1 VGGVGTAVLELPP
14 HLQERGLCGGR
25 GRLRARREEAGGVEG
40 GDRVEAR
47 KREELG
53 LAVAVL
59 DLALHGERV
68 GVVRAAAGARLRG

>member
-1 VGGVGTAVLELPP
+1 
-14 HLQERGLCGGR
+14 
-25 GRLRARREEAGGVEG
+25 LRARREEAGGVEG

-68 GVVRAAAGARLRG
+68 GVVRAGAEMSESAER